1 MNKKLI
7 WMGLISLLVFT
18 IILSLISSNNFNFL
32 EKTDLSANSFMVH
45 LQTSFLTELSKII
58 AVIFD
63 TVSMVVISLIIA
75 LVLWIRKKP
84 SDSVFFALVMLA
96 NAGFIYILKEIVQR
110 ARPLN
115 FLVTESGFAFPS
127 GHATT
132 SIVFFGLL
140 GYLTFKYARTKK
152 VKIWASV
159 ISVFMVLLIGFS
171 RVYLNVHWVS
181 DVLGGFAIGL
191 FILSVSMLI
200 RNVFD

>member
-1 MNKKLI
+1 
-7 WMGLISLLVFT
+7 MGLISLLVFT

-159 ISVFMVLLIGFS
+159 ISVFMV
-171 RVYLNVHWVS
+171 W
-181 DVLGGFAIGL
+181 
-191 FILSVSMLI
+191 
-200 RNVFD
+200 